1 MEKLRFNEQR
11 GKIAVLVVW
20 IMLSVDVLMGLSNY
34 FQYRMI
40 LGWENGEM
48 YSMEAAQA
56 NDSRQIWIAVLMV
69 IIFVVHFVTFIM
81 WFRRAYFNL
90 HLRVRNLEH
99 SEGWA
104 AGSWFVPFVNLYM
117 PYQIM
122 RELYLETYALLGG
135 KKGQYPENYTTAYVG
150 WWWSLVIV
158 TSTASRIDS
167 FYARGAEE
175 IPELIT
181 SSLIS
186 AISSLLEIPA
196 ALLTVKVIGDYMK
209 MERLLLEQESEE
221 EALAQE
227 QGYFSDDD
235 RKDGH
240 EIVASEPSL

>member
-150 WWWSLVIV
+150 WWWFLVIV
-158 TSTASRIDS
+158 TSIASRIDS

-209 MERLLLEQESEE
+209 TERLLLEQESEE
-221 EALAQE
+221 EALALE
-227 QGYFSDDD
+227 QGYFFEDD

-240 EIVASEPSL
+240 EIVASEPSQ

>member
-1 MEKLRFNEQR
+1 
-11 GKIAVLVVW
+11 
-20 IMLSVDVLMGLSNY
+20 
-34 FQYRMI
+34 
-40 LGWENGEM
+40 
-48 YSMEAAQA
+48 
-56 NDSRQIWIAVLMV
+56 
-69 IIFVVHFVTFIM
+69 
-81 WFRRAYFNL
+81 
-90 HLRVRNLEH
+90 
-99 SEGWA
+99 
-104 AGSWFVPFVNLYM
+104 
-117 PYQIM
+117 M
-122 RELYLETYALLGG
+122 REFYLETYALLGG

-150 WWWSLVIV
+150 WWWFLVIV
-158 TSTASRIDS
+158 TSIASRIDS

-196 ALLTVKVIGDYMK
+196 ALLTVKVIIDYMK

-227 QGYFSDDD
+227 QGYFSEDD